1 MTARPVRWRP
11 ARLLKGLTTGL
22 TPREW
27 GLTAAA
33 AALLADQVSKLLILY
48 GLGFHD
54 APDGA
59 GLRVLPFFNLTMHR
73 NPGISFGFFPA
84 HGWAGTAVLVVLSV
98 CAIVG
103 LGAWLWNTW
112 RLGLAVGLGLV
123 VGGALGNLVDR
134 VIYGWVA
141 DFFDFHA
148 RGYHWYVFNLADCA
162 ITLGVAALVY
172 DAFFR
177 PQTGEDAN
185 RQAGA
190 DE

>member
-1 MTARPVRWRP
+1 MNR
-11 ARLLKGLTTGL
+11 L

-33 AALLADQVSKLLILY
+33 GALFADQTAKLAILY

-54 APDGA
+54 RDDGYS
-59 GLRVLPFFNLTMHR
+59 LRLLPFFNLTMHR

-84 HGWAGTAVLVVLSV
+84 HGLAGTAILAALSV
-98 CAIVG
+98 AAILG
-103 LGAWLWNTW
+103 LGLWLWNSW

-123 VGGALGNLVDR
+123 IGGALGNLIDR
-134 VIYGWVA
+134 VIYGKVA

-148 RGYHWYVFNLADCA
+148 MGYHWYVFNLADCA

-177 PQTGEDAN
+177 PEAGPDAN

-190 DE
+190 EE